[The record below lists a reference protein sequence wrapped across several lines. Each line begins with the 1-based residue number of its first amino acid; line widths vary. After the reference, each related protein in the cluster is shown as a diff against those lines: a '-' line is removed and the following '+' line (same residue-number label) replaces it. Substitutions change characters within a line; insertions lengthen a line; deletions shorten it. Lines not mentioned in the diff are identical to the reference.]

1 MKNKEKYKNELIKI
15 LSDHI
20 AIDKDTG
27 EPRDCHNVNCRK
39 CVFEFK
45 DCNNDN
51 FEKTDIVNEWLEK
64 EYVESF
70 DWSKVHIDTP
80 IIVSNDEKW
89 WHNRHFAKYENGNVY
104 AFDVGKTSW
113 SVVNFDDCAPWQ
125 YAKIAESEG
134 EHEVN

>member
-1 MKNKEKYKNELIKI
+1 MKNKDKYKNELIKI

-45 DCNNDN
+45 NCNNDN

-89 WHNRHFAKYENGNVY
+89 WLNRHFAKYENGNVY

-113 SVVNFDDCAPWQ
+113 SVVNFDDCTPWQ
-125 YAKIAESEG
+125 YAKLAESEG
-134 EHEVN
+134 EHEAD

>member
-27 EPRDCHNVNCRK
+27 EPRDCHDVNCRK

-45 DCNNDN
+45 NCNNDN

-64 EYVESF
+64 EHIEPVN
-70 DWSKVHIDTP
+70 WSKVAVDTP
-80 IIVSNDEKW
+80 ILVSNNGNYW
-89 WHNRHFAKYENGNVY
+89 YRRYFAKYENGMVY
-104 AFDVGKTSW
+104 AFGNGLTSW
-113 SVVNFDDCAPWQ
+113 SNNVGEPSIWK
-125 YAKIAESEG
+125 YAKLAESEG
-134 EHEVN
+134 